1 MHLLSI
7 FMWVGVDTAE
17 LLLLIGTGAHV
28 TAPWMITVIMG
39 MTMMSMMTNTNLSWV
54 LPTRQTLTKIFLRNY
69 DSAQERNG
77 SG

>member
-7 FMWVGVDTAE
+7 FMWVRVDTAE

-39 MTMMSMMTNTNLSWV
+39 MTMKSMMTNTNLSWV
-54 LPTRQTLTKIFLRNY
+54 LPTCQTLTKIFLRNY